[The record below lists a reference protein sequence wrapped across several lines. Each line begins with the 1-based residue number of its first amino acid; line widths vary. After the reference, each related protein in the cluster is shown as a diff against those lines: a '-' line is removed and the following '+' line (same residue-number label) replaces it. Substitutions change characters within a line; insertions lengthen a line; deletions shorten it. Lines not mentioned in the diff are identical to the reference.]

1 MTRTTPT
8 PLKTGDNVIV
18 IAGKDKGKT
27 GKITQVI
34 SKTSRVLVEGV
45 NMAKRHNKASATQEP
60 GMVSKEM
67 PLHVSNVALLDPK
80 EGKATRIGHKM
91 VDGKKVRVAKK
102 SGQVLDN

>member
-1 MTRTTPT
+1 MTRSTPT

-45 NMAKRHNKASATQEP
+45 NMADR
-60 GMVSKEM
+60 
-67 PLHVSNVALLDPK
+67 
-80 EGKATRIGHKM
+80 
-91 VDGKKVRVAKK
+91 K
-102 SGQVLDN
+102 SVV